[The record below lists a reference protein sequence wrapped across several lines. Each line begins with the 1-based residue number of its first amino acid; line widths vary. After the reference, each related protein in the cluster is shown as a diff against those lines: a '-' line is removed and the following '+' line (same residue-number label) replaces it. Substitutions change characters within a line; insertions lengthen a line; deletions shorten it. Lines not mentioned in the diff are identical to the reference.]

1 MLSAAANC
9 DSLTGGTKICHKEL
23 SFKGNSPNDSVIKG
37 AQRAFKTRYVFLYL
51 NISRYIVYRY
61 KNDI

>member
-1 MLSAAANC
+1 MLPAVANC

-37 AQRAFKTRYVFLYL
+37 AQGAFKARHVFLYL
-51 NISRYIVYRY
+51 NISRYYSSSIQ
-61 KNDI
+61 K